1 METMTVNT
9 ADMIW
14 EELSLFPGTGD
25 MKMLRNEPQ
34 GRTMLVRLAAGGKIV
49 PHSHLGAVQHYVLEV
64 EYESEGKTFLKGTYR
79 FLLKDTDVSPITTK
93 GGVTILMIYDAIQS

>member
-1 METMTVNT
+1 MAAMTVNT
-9 ADMIW
+9 ADLIW

-34 GRTMLVRLAAGGKIV
+34 GRTVLVRLAAGGEIV
-49 PHSHLGAVQHYVLEV
+49 PHSHLGVVQHYVLEG
-64 EYESEGKTFLKGTYR
+64 EYESEGKTFPEGTYR
-79 FLLKDTDVSPITTK
+79 FLPKDTDVSPITTL